1 MIRQL
6 PLGISPRESA
16 RLSSFHAG
24 DNAQALAAVSA
35 CVAGQGEP
43 FVYLWGAANTG
54 KSHLLQ
60 GASRLASE
68 RGLAV
73 AYLPLA
79 EYRHFAPEIL
89 HDLEAI
95 QLVCLDD
102 VHRVAGQR
110 AWEQALFH
118 LFNQLRDHGGRL
130 LASADS
136 SPQNLPVSLP
146 DLGSRLGWG
155 PVYQLR
161 PLTDQQ
167 KIEALTK
174 HAARRGLDLP
184 ADSARYILHHAVR
197 DMASLVRILER
208 LDQASLA
215 AQRRL
220 TVPFI
225 KTVLKE

>member
-1 MIRQL
+1 M
-6 PLGISPRESA
+6 
-16 RLSSFHAG
+16 
-24 DNAQALAAVSA
+24 
-35 CVAGQGEP
+35 
-43 FVYLWGAANTG
+43 
-54 KSHLLQ
+54 
-60 GASRLASE
+60 
-68 RGLAV
+68 
-73 AYLPLA
+73 
-79 EYRHFAPEIL
+79 
-89 HDLEAI
+89 
-95 QLVCLDD
+95 
-102 VHRVAGQR
+102 
-110 AWEQALFH
+110 
-118 LFNQLRDHGGRL
+118 GGRL